1 MSPLLRVLKGTLKVY
16 DITSYDI
23 PVKKILECK
32 VKVEQNSLG
41 FSSNEGIPSKLMDQ
55 LRVYIDPIIRSY
67 FSGMILQSEIY
78 SWVWSSEGKS
88 YDKWLEER
96 IK

>member
-23 PVKKILECK
+23 PAKKILECE
-32 VKVEQNSLG
+32 VNVEQNSLG
-41 FSSNEGIPSKLMDQ
+41 FSSNEGIPSKLMGQ
-55 LRVYIDPIIRSY
+55 LRDYIDPIITSY
-67 FSGMILQSEIY
+67 FNGMILQSEIY
-78 SWVWSSEGKS
+78 SWIWSSEGKS